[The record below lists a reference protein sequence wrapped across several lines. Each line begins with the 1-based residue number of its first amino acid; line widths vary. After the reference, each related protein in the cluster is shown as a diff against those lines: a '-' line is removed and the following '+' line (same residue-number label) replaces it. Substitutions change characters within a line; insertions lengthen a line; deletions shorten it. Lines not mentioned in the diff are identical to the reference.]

1 MKKLLPIL
9 LQNILFISAFAQ
21 SDTTLW
27 NKTADTGR
35 SVSYMTDFEKDVLQE
50 LNKARSN
57 PSLYATLYI
66 EPMLTEFKGTVNIH
80 DNIQTQEGV
89 RAVKECIV
97 QLKSTAKIVLLAPNE
112 LLYGTAH
119 DHTSTQ
125 SKTREVGHTSPNGK
139 TFVDRIKPLR
149 FPRAGE
155 CISYGQRNGRD
166 VVTSLLI
173 DDGVENRGHRK
184 TILNP
189 QLDAAGISA
198 GGHLAFGHM
207 CTIDFAGGV
216 RSH

>member
-1 MKKLLPIL
+1 MMKLAPIL
-9 LQNILFISAFAQ
+9 LLNILALSAFAQ

-57 PSLYATLYI
+57 PSLYAKLYI
-66 EPMLTEFKGTVNIH
+66 EPMLTEFKGNVNTH

-89 RAVKECIV
+89 SAVKECIA
-97 QLKSTAKIVLLAPNE
+97 QLKRTAKMGMLESNKK
-112 LLYGTAH
+112 LYGTAQE
-119 DHTSTQ
+119 HTSAQ

-149 FPRAGE
+149 FPTAGE

-184 TILNP
+184 TILNS

-198 GGHLAFGHM
+198 GGHLVFGHM
-207 CTIDFAGGV
+207 CTIDFAGGT
-216 RSH
+216 RSR